1 MARLLALCSHV
12 GVRKWA
18 EQIGR
23 HSLNPPPFQLVPVPQ
38 VSLTVTRNDGLRLS
52 GLLGGGRGA
61 SSTPTH
67 SMELKSEGYEG
78 FTKLEISSARR
89 ESIMIN
95 FIAFAAGRFFIVL

>member
-38 VSLTVTRNDGLRLS
+38 ISLTVEPGNDGLRLS

-61 SSTPTH
+61 SSTPPPFH
-67 SMELKSEGYEG
+67 GAK
-78 FTKLEISSARR
+78 IRR
-89 ESIMIN
+89 CGNRQTAILPS
-95 FIAFAAGRFFIVL
+95 LCT

>member
-38 VSLTVTRNDGLRLS
+38 VSLTDEFRLKESKEIKRTAGGSTTLESDTWAAIPGTRPAYRF
-52 GLLGGGRGA
+52 RGC
-61 SSTPTH
+61 
-67 SMELKSEGYEG
+67 
-78 FTKLEISSARR
+78 IRR
-89 ESIMIN
+89 PP
-95 FIAFAAGRFFIVL
+95 AVWKRR